1 MAGTQ
6 VNPTR
11 MELTRLKKKLVT
23 AVRGHKLLKDKRD
36 ELMRQF
42 LDKVRENKALREEV
56 ETALVS
62 ANQNFM
68 LARAGMPDEMLNTAL
83 LAPKQELTI
92 SAGTQNVMS
101 VEIPDFDFKTRTP
114 DQNDMYSYGFAFT
127 TGDLDD
133 AILSLSEVFPKML
146 KLAEVEKSCQLMAA
160 EIEKT
165 RRRVNALE
173 HVMIPELQT
182 NIKYITMKLDENER
196 STQIRLMKVKDMM
209 LKEAHQLLKVT
220 PGVNFV
226 GNIEPRDVPNGEVD
240 VVVCD
245 GFTGNV
251 ILKLTEGVAK
261 MLLGMLKEMFL
272 ANLGGKIAYLLL
284 KSGVGSLKHQMDS
297 EEYGGAPFLGAKQP
311 VIKAHGSSKAKGIKN
326 AIRQAKICVENDL
339 CGTMQSALDEL
350 TTSQA
355 D

>member
-173 HVMIPELQT
+173 HVMIPEPQT

-209 LKEAHQLLKVT
+209 LKEAHH
-220 PGVNFV
+220 
-226 GNIEPRDVPNGEVD
+226 
-240 VVVCD
+240 
-245 GFTGNV
+245 
-251 ILKLTEGVAK
+251 
-261 MLLGMLKEMFL
+261 
-272 ANLGGKIAYLLL
+272 Y
-284 KSGVGSLKHQMDS
+284 
-297 EEYGGAPFLGAKQP
+297 EY
-311 VIKAHGSSKAKGIKN
+311 
-326 AIRQAKICVENDL
+326 
-339 CGTMQSALDEL
+339 
-350 TTSQA
+350 
-355 D
+355 